1 MGETFKW
8 FKCWLHFFAR
18 TRQVCACRLAKCKNL
33 INLKTTKIQPQKIFD
48 FWLGI
53 FDFWLEIFGV
63 SKPMFFG
70 IGFQLATLNFGNLCE
85 TLTPFRWDSKSFAMF
100 GIPDDWKQ
108 LCLWPGLWG
117 KVLEGGDHIRH
128 HWNLSVVWV
137 SHWRQGVGIEN
148 HENYYCIRNNLHH
161 LSIRLIQA
169 AFSKKERF
177 PQRCHQQ
184 INS

>member
-1 MGETFKW
+1 MPHNGW
-8 FKCWLHFFAR
+8 NL
-18 TRQVCACRLAKCKNL
+18 QVIQVLTSFLCSHTPSCACRLAKCKNL
-33 INLKTTKIQPQKIFD
+33 INLKTTKIQPQK
-48 FWLGI
+48 I

-100 GIPDDWKQ
+100 GIPDDWQQ

-148 HENYYCIRNNLHH
+148 HENYYTEQPAP
-161 LSIRLIQA
+161 LI
-169 AFSKKERF
+169 
-177 PQRCHQQ
+177 
-184 INS
+184 N